1 MAKQRFMVGNGDY
14 QELETYFVER
24 RPESIFLVCGN
35 SVSKLEIGR
44 YFKELGERLGVRIV
58 HFSDF
63 QPNPLYESVVKGTDI
78 FLRESCDMISA
89 IGGGSA
95 MDVAKCIKLYAGREE
110 PEKYL
115 HMEFLAVPT
124 TAGTGSEATRFA
136 VIYKDGEKQSVTDEN
151 CIPTAVYMDAML
163 LETLPV
169 YQKKSAMMDAL
180 CHAVEAYWSVHSTE
194 ESRKDSEKAIRII
207 LKNQRAY
214 IDGEYA
220 AGVEM
225 LKAANLAGK
234 AINIAQTTAGHAM
247 CYKLTGLYGLAH
259 GHAAAL
265 CVAKLW
271 PHMLEHTSQ
280 CTDFRGIEYL
290 NTVFRG
296 LAEAMGA
303 EDEKS
308 AAGQFQELLDDLGL
322 EAPVPEREEDF
333 ELLRKTVNSGRLK
346 NHPVCLKEH
355 DIDRLYHE
363 ILSEKQKE
371 E

>member
-1 MAKQRFMVGNGDY
+1 
-14 QELETYFVER
+14 
-24 RPESIFLVCGN
+24 
-35 SVSKLEIGR
+35 
-44 YFKELGERLGVRIV
+44 
-58 HFSDF
+58 
-63 QPNPLYESVVKGTDI
+63 
-78 FLRESCDMISA
+78 MIA
-89 IGGGSA
+89 AVGGGSA
-95 MDVAKCIKLYAGREE
+95 MDVAKCIKLYAGREM

-151 CIPTAVYMDAML
+151 CIPTAVYMDAAL
-163 LETLPV
+163 LKTLPA

-194 ESRKDSEKAIRII
+194 ESRRYSEDAIRMI
-207 LKNQRAY
+207 LENLEAY
-214 IDGEYA
+214 MGGEYA
-220 AGVEM
+220 AGVHM
-225 LKAANLAGK
+225 LKAANIAGK

-271 PHMLEHTSQ
+271 PYMLEHISQ
-280 CTDFRGIEYL
+280 CTDSRGAEYL

-308 AAGQFQELLDDLGL
+308 AAGQFQKLLDDLGL

-333 ELLRKTVNSGRLK
+333 ELLRKTVNPGRLK
-346 NHPVCLKEH
+346 NHPICLEEP

-371 E
+371 EQA